1 MPPSPPPPD
10 TTGAAGVPQVAHAS
24 HTGAVAVLLN
34 VAHAIDHLMLLV
46 FATAVGAIATDFGV
60 SRWEDLMPYAA
71 GAFALFGL
79 A

>member
-10 TTGAAGVPQVAHAS
+10 TTGAASVPQVAHAS